1 MSPVPAY
8 MKCNLCAIHTGSVWV
23 RQEWRSG
30 RRGSRG
36 WINIDS
42 LRIDRLAGVPLA
54 ERSLVFSTIVA
65 GMTGPEL
72 LFEIEA
78 VAYHQ

>member
-1 MSPVPAY
+1 M
-8 MKCNLCAIHTGSVWV
+8 SVWLA
-23 RQEWRSG
+23 QEWRSG
-30 RRGSRG
+30 RRGSRA
-36 WINIDS
+36 WINIES
-42 LRIDRLAGVPLA
+42 LRIDRLAGAPLA

-65 GMTGPEL
+65 GMAGPEL